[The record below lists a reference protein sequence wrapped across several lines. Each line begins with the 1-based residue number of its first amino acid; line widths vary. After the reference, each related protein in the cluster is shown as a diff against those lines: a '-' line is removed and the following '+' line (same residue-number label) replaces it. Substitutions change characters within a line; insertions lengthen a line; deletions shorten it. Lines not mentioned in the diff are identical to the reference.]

1 MKSSFDLQFFSE
13 NICWEVYKVGDITV
27 VRSSEDSLNSRSVV
41 VEHLFFN
48 IWPSN
53 WRRRWVYFHFLK
65 TLIMVPCFFFKLPKQ
80 AYPDSSSPQN
90 VHMIFGKKSRKQPRP
105 SVPMLAGFLYFHL
118 QPTLEASWV
127 TTSLPYRFFGIGIP
141 GSKHRSGKMKR
152 KDKHGTWGWG
162 GLVLVGWVGDI
173 FCCLGSVSITVVVCD
188 DPFIF
193 FVYVWWLTF
202 WDELWTFKTQSV
214 FVCAFGDSL
223 LALDSIQ
230 TLLPF
235 QLA

>member
-1 MKSSFDLQFFSE
+1 MSVFSLSKDPHHGSLFFFSSFQNRHIQIPVPLKMST
-13 NICWEVYKVGDITV
+13 W
-27 VRSSEDSLNSRSVV
+27 
-41 VEHLFFN
+41 
-48 IWPSN
+48 
-53 WRRRWVYFHFLK
+53 FL
-65 TLIMVPCFFFKLPKQ
+65 V
-80 AYPDSSSPQN
+80 
-90 VHMIFGKKSRKQPRP
+90 KKSRKQPRP

-202 WDELWTFKTQSV
+202 WDELWTFKNAIC
-214 FVCAFGDSL
+214 FCLCIWGFPFGFRFHPNS
-223 LALDSIQ
+223 LALSAC
-230 TLLPF
+230 
-235 QLA
+235 LAWPVWVLGSPKGRGAKCVCFFWRFDILFSYLRQCCR